1 MADQEVKPTKLTANS
16 LWVPVAWVGT
26 IGVAVVGMVI
36 TATAWAVQLD
46 AKITVSAN
54 AIDRIAREMEQ
65 RPTAREINLQWETLG
80 RMNPDL
86 QLPPLLQVD
95 DR

>member
-1 MADQEVKPTKLTANS
+1 MEQEVKPTKLTANS
-16 LWVPVAWVGT
+16 TWVPVAWVGT
-26 IGVAVVGMVI
+26 VGVAVIGMVI

-54 AIDRIAREMEQ
+54 ALDRIARQLEQ

-80 RMNPDL
+80 RLNPEL
-86 QLPPLLQVD
+86 ELPPLLRTD
-95 DR
+95 ER